1 MSSQTQYGPNF
12 KHFLDMY
19 SAFLFTDDEI
29 REFIGRPCSIEGL
42 PAGYWVVKFDPQD
55 IRFVSPEIFEA
66 IYQEDS
72 KGMIIEPTAPK
83 GETDA

>member
-1 MSSQTQYGPNF
+1 MSKVKKFYKRPNRVE
-12 KHFLDMY
+12 
-19 SAFLFTDDEI
+19 AIQQGVATDDEI